1 MSRTL
6 PPRQCF
12 TLLEAAINYYERHIG
27 DYLKDTAHLSLL
39 EHGVY
44 ARLLDVYYTR
54 EGGIPDREAARLIGA
69 RSKDERE
76 ALAAVLEEFFTLVDG
91 VHVQDRCEREVARFQ
106 DKQRKA
112 KASADARWSKAPE
125 QSERNANADANAS
138 PDAMRT
144 HTEGNAPRARP
155 QTPDTKHQT
164 PEDRGPRQSATGAPD
179 PVEIVG
185 DAKPTRAGELCR
197 LMKAEGIQATNPGHP
212 DLLALIAAGVT
223 DDEIRGAARGAAG
236 KGDPFA
242 YALAALTKQRQR
254 AAATTLH
261 AGPLPPTETA
271 YQRSQRE
278 RMQQV
283 VPSIAAKAPGAIN
296 PNPMEVL
303 DGLIKRI
310 G

>member
-1 MSRTL
+1 M
-6 PPRQCF
+6 
-12 TLLEAAINYYERHIG
+12 NYYERHIG

-155 QTPDTKHQT
+155 QTPDTRHQAPEEKKT
-164 PEDRGPRQSATGAPD
+164 PHTPQGVAEPAGFARFWQTWPSGERKGGRAKCLELWRRAKLEPD
-179 PVEIVG
+179 ADLIVAHVE
-185 DAKPTRAGELCR
+185 A
-197 LMKAEGIQATNPGHP
+197 MKATAKWREDGGAYVPAPTTYLNGRRWDGAELNGHGA
-212 DLLALIAAGVT
+212 DTFAGAL
-223 DDEIRGAARGAAG
+223 
-236 KGDPFA
+236 
-242 YALAALTKQRQR
+242 
-254 AAATTLH
+254 
-261 AGPLPPTETA
+261 
-271 YQRSQRE
+271 
-278 RMQQV
+278 
-283 VPSIAAKAPGAIN
+283 
-296 PNPMEVL
+296 
-303 DGLIKRI
+303 
-310 G
+310 